1 MKKLSCIL
9 LCLIAATNLFAQTA
23 AIIDN
28 AENPSYSPDSAYIAF
43 TRNNDLYTFRVAD
56 RKEIRLTFDGND
68 TTLNGRSSWVCM
80 EEIFGRP
87 SRYKAFWWSPDSRR
101 LVFFRTDETGVP
113 LFTVTDSPGQN
124 GYVET
129 LRYPKPGNKI
139 PTMKAGIVNA
149 EGGDIV
155 WAQIEDK
162 QEAYLG
168 LPYWRPDSKAVWLQW
183 IDRAQQNYK
192 ILETTIDNGAVRQ
205 LYAEHQDTWI
215 SIDDEPRIRFLE
227 SGKGFILQSD
237 KSGWSHLYLH
247 DMNGKLVNPIT
258 SGSYT
263 VLKILDVNEKGKM
276 IYFTCYKDNI
286 GSEDFYAVQLDGK
299 KLQRLSF
306 GNFSH
311 KVMISA
317 DKKYFT
323 TTYSNA
329 STPPVTDKYTIKGKF
344 VAREKAADTVV
355 TRAVTEF
362 ISIKSTDGKFD
373 LPMRIIRPLNME
385 KGKVY
390 PVKINVYGGPGNML
404 VRNNWVALNDDNQQY
419 AQDGLIQV
427 IMDHRGSGHN
437 GKIGQNDMYRNLGYR
452 EIKDYTRCVQWL
464 INNLQADSTK
474 VMITG
479 FSYGGYITAYALTY
493 GADVFTHGI
502 AGGSVT
508 DWGLYDAIYTERY
521 MGTPQNNP
529 EGYKNSSVINHAD
542 RLEGRLLLT
551 HGLRDENVHA
561 QNTFRLAAAFQDL
574 GKVFELMIYPES
586 RHGYRGTK
594 AAFSRGEDRR
604 FIYEHL
610 LEKPVPEE
618 ETKRLGN

>member
-1 MKKLSCIL
+1 MKKLSYLL
-9 LCLIAATNLFAQTA
+9 LCFVVSATSLFAQTA
-23 AIIDN
+23 EAIDN
-28 AENPSYSPDSAYIAF
+28 AENPTYSPDSAYVAF

-56 RKEIRLTFDGND
+56 QQEIRLTFDGND
-68 TTLNGRSSWVCM
+68 TILNGRSSWVCM
-80 EEIFGRP
+80 EEIFGRG

-149 EGGDIV
+149 EGGNIV
-155 WAQIEDK
+155 WANIDDR

-168 LPYWRPDSKAVWLQW
+168 LPYWRPDSKAVWVQW

-192 ILETTIDNGAVRQ
+192 ILETTIDNGVVKQ

-237 KSGWSHLYLH
+237 KSGWNHLYLH
-247 DMNGKLVNPIT
+247 DMNGKLLNPIT

-263 VLKILDVNEKGKM
+263 VRQVVDVDEKAKTV
-276 IYFTCYKDNI
+276 YFTCFKDNI
-286 GSEDFYAVQLDGK
+286 GCEDFYAARLDGK

-311 KVMISA
+311 KVTIS
-317 DKKYFT
+317 DDRKYFT

-329 STPPVTDKYTIKGKF
+329 VTPPKRDKYTIKGKF
-344 VAREKAADTVV
+344 VSREYDADTVPV
-355 TRAVTEF
+355 TSLAEF
-362 ISIKSTDGKFD
+362 ITIKSADGKFD
-373 LPMRIIRPLNME
+373 LPMRIIRPPHME
-385 KGKVY
+385 KDKVY
-390 PVKINVYGGPGNML
+390 PLKIDVYGGPGNL
-404 VRNNWVALNDDNQQY
+404 IVRNDWIAPNHDTRQY
-419 AQDGLIQV
+419 AQDGLLQV
-427 IMDHRGSGHN
+427 TMDHRGSGHN
-437 GKIGQNDMYRNLGYR
+437 GKVGQNDMYRNLGYW
-452 EIKDYTRCVQWL
+452 EIKDYTHCVQWL
-464 INNLQADSTK
+464 VDNLQADSTK

-479 FSYGGYITAYALTY
+479 FSYGGYITSYALTY

-542 RLEGRLLLT
+542 RLKGQLLLT

-561 QNTFRLAAAFQDL
+561 QNTFRLVAAFQDL
-574 GKVFELMIYPES
+574 GKKFELMIYPES
-586 RHGYRGTK
+586 RHGYRGKK
-594 AAFSRGEDRR
+594 AEFSRGENAG
-604 FIYEHL
+604 FIYNYL
-610 LEKPVPEE
+610 LEKPVSGEM
-618 ETKRLGN
+618 R